1 MFSLFIVLLSFSTS
15 LATKCFF
22 FHKTALDLN
31 LVEFQYYRFMI
42 SLNKFDGSCNV
53 LYPKK
58 GIPKKKGKRHKCYL
72 TWQQKKIELK
82 RWQNIFHG
90 IVNAN
95 LMVQFVIQIKNL
107 IIKQVNVNV
116 KTIVSAKKIIIGI
129 LAHVFV
135 KVISILK
142 SIADKS
148 MTKCG

>member
-1 MFSLFIVLLSFSTS
+1 
-15 LATKCFF
+15 
-22 FHKTALDLN
+22 
-31 LVEFQYYRFMI
+31 
-42 SLNKFDGSCNV
+42 
-53 LYPKK
+53 
-58 GIPKKKGKRHKCYL
+58 
-72 TWQQKKIELK
+72 
-82 RWQNIFHG
+82 
-90 IVNAN
+90 
-95 LMVQFVIQIKNL
+95 MVQFVIQIKSL